1 MRAPPRIFGALPAC
15 GERDVITI
23 YAAML
28 VLLGFFAAAMLTL
41 LVAPAYRNRAIR
53 LTTAAMKRSMPLTE
67 AEIRADKDRLRAE
80 NAILVHRLETKLEDA
95 SHAAARQ
102 KIEIN
107 RRDAAISA
115 LEIEV
120 SRQRT
125 SLEEH
130 ENARR
135 VLEQTIMDRLPRVE
149 HRLAEAKKLLFQR
162 DREIA
167 QLTQTGAKQARALEE
182 ASQLNTQQTDELHRL
197 NAAMATRASRNR
209 EGLGDPRFD
218 AEVALRSE
226 IEALRAKSREQA
238 SLITRLQGMMKRTDG
253 GAQPP
258 AENEDA
264 AAAGDN
270 TAYSG
275 PTSSE
280 IARLR
285 QDLAEAEATL
295 RSVRSSAE
303 VGEAGHAALTAEV
316 RTLKSELQDRTT
328 EIARLTAALTA
339 YESSDKDD
347 QGVKESKI
355 ALKARLSSLQAQAN
369 EQVTI
374 IQTLRSEIAASNERL
389 ARQAAHFMEELKRL
403 GAGTLP
409 ASGKARG
416 AAPQTAAAAS
426 AAPVPRKP
434 LSERINEPRPPRSP
448 DQAPSSSSASEKNHD
463 PDRVSGFLKALGGGS
478 GNGAANTSEAAADS
492 GSANG
497 HADDAAASP
506 AETPKAPDAAE
517 DRSAATKK
525 PAGRARLLDRITG
538 LDKTSA

>member
-1 MRAPPRIFGALPAC
+1 M
-15 GERDVITI
+15 ITI

-28 VLLGFFAAAMLTL
+28 ILLGFLAAAMLTL
-41 LVAPAYRNRAIR
+41 LIAPAYRNRAVR
-53 LTTAAMKRSMPLTE
+53 LTAAAMKRSMPMTE

-80 NAILVHRLETKLEDA
+80 NAILIHRLETKLEEA

-115 LEIEV
+115 LEIEAAG
-120 SRQRT
+120 QRT

-167 QLTQTGAKQARALEE
+167 QLTQTSAKQAQALEE
-182 ASQLNTQQTDELHRL
+182 ANQMNTQQSDEVHRL
-197 NAAMATRASRNR
+197 NAALATRASRNR

-238 SLITRLQGMMKRTDG
+238 NLITRLQGMMQRTDG
-253 GAQPP
+253 TTQT
-258 AENEDA
+258 AENTQGA
-264 AAAGDN
+264 VSGDN
-270 TAYSG
+270 STYDG

-303 VGEAGHAALTAEV
+303 VGEAGQAALTSQIRA
-316 RTLKSELQDRTT
+316 LKSELQDKTA
-328 EIARLTAALTA
+328 EIARVTAALNA
-339 YESSDKDD
+339 YESSDKDE

-355 ALKARLSSLQAQAN
+355 ALKARLSALQAQTN
-369 EQVTI
+369 EQLHTI
-374 IQTLRSEIAASNERL
+374 QSLRADIAASNERL

-416 AAPQTAAAAS
+416 AAPIPAT
-426 AAPVPRKP
+426 APVPRKP
-434 LSERINEPRPPRSP
+434 LTERINEPRPPRA
-448 DQAPSSSSASEKNHD
+448 QATSAGSTKDHD
-463 PDRVSGFLKALGGGS
+463 PERVSGFLKALGGGTGTQGGS
-478 GNGAANTSEAAADS
+478 ASAPASSDANGRVADAGSATVPAAGADS
-492 GSANG
+492 GG
-497 HADDAAASP
+497 ERTAAR
-506 AETPKAPDAAE
+506 KK
-517 DRSAATKK
+517 AATR
-525 PAGRARLLDRITG
+525 PRLLDRITG

>member
-1 MRAPPRIFGALPAC
+1 
-15 GERDVITI
+15 VITI

-41 LVAPAYRNRAIR
+41 LIAPAYRNRAVR
-53 LTTAAMKRSMPLTE
+53 LTTAAIKRSMPLTE

-80 NAILVHRLETKLEDA
+80 NAILVHRLETKLEEA

-120 SRQRT
+120 AQQRT

-167 QLTQTGAKQARALEE
+167 QLTQTSAKQARALEE
-182 ASQLNTQQTDELHRL
+182 ATQLNAQQSDEVHRL
-197 NAAMATRASRNR
+197 NAALATRASRNR

-226 IEALRAKSREQA
+226 IEALRAKTREQA
-238 SLITRLQGMMKRTDG
+238 NLITKLQAMMQRTNDSG
-253 GAQPP
+253 QVTESS
-258 AENEDA
+258 AE
-264 AAAGDN
+264 AGDN
-270 TAYSG
+270 AAYSG

-295 RSVRSSAE
+295 RSVRTSAE
-303 VGEAGHAALTAEV
+303 IGEAGQAALTSEI
-316 RTLKSELQDRTT
+316 RGLKSELQDKIT
-328 EIARLTAALTA
+328 EIARLTAALNA
-339 YESSDKDD
+339 YEASDKDEH
-347 QGVKESKI
+347 GVKESKI
-355 ALKARLSSLQAQAN
+355 ALKAQLSALQAQTSEQAN
-369 EQVTI
+369 T
-374 IQTLRSEIAASNERL
+374 IQTLRADVAASNERL

-409 ASGKARG
+409 ASGTAKG
-416 AAPQTAAAAS
+416 AAPAS
-426 AAPVPRKP
+426 APVPRKP
-434 LSERINEPRPPRSP
+434 LAERISAPRPPRGA
-448 DQAPSSSSASEKNHD
+448 QTASSSQPSADASKEHD
-463 PDRVSGFLKALGGGS
+463 PERVSGFLKALGGSGS
-478 GNGAANTSEAAADS
+478 GSTTDGNANG
-492 GSANG
+492 ANG
-497 HADDAAASP
+497 HGGDQAAASEP
-506 AETPKAPDAAE
+506 AKSDASADRAADKKKA
-517 DRSAATKK
+517 
-525 PAGRARLLDRITG
+525 AGRPRLLDRITG